1 MAAEDFEKFLAKDP
15 IENLILPA
23 KYHLYKT
30 YEQFDPDLSNKY
42 RQEIVTNYPDSRYA
56 EIILNPKSLTERSDD
71 DSSPE
76 SIYKSAFICYEEEE
90 YQYAL
95 STVNEALD
103 KFQGKEIE
111 AKFELLKAFLLL
123 RTDGE
128 EAFEGKLNDVII
140 NYPNTEESD
149 HAEAA
154 LEKLNQLSDIQND
167 QN

>member
-1 MAAEDFEKFLAKDP
+1 M
-15 IENLILPA
+15 
-23 KYHLYKT
+23 
-30 YEQFDPDLSNKY
+30 
-42 RQEIVTNYPDSRYA
+42 
-56 EIILNPKSLTERSDD
+56 
-71 DSSPE
+71 
-76 SIYKSAFICYEEEE
+76 
-90 YQYAL
+90 L